1 MDCEFYLYFDI
12 LLLYFDEVLRIVML
26 IIIDIKKRKKIFENL
41 KLFFNLFNWFEKYK
55 FYKIKKKVV
64 FYDYYDIKEML

>member
-1 MDCEFYLYFDI
+1 
-12 LLLYFDEVLRIVML
+12 ML
-26 IIIDIKKRKKIFENL
+26 IIIDIRKRKKIFENL

-55 FYKIKKKVV
+55 FYKILKKVV